1 MCCILFG
8 TTQGAYELPALHNFL
23 TQIIDGCLYFHFVR
37 AIDEVSIVLGKF
49 SLDVSPLSEPEGM
62 LLKIYSGF
70 ELAPNAFD
78 VSSEFNDYK
87 FRVLKNRMFPFQHL
101 VTGLKGAEQF
111 MTILQ
116 TYIFV
121 LERMILITNV

>member
-1 MCCILFG
+1 M
-8 TTQGAYELPALHNFL
+8 
-23 TQIIDGCLYFHFVR
+23 
-37 AIDEVSIVLGKF
+37 SIVLGKF

-62 LLKIYSGF
+62 LLKIYSRF

-78 VSSEFNDYK
+78 VSGEFNDCQ

-101 VTGLKGAEQF
+101 ETGLKGAEQF